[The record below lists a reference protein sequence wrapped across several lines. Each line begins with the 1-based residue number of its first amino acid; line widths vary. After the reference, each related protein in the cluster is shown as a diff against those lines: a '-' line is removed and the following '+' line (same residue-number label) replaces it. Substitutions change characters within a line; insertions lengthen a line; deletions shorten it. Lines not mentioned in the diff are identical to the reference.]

1 MSFIAIDGDTR
12 RKVKRVVID
21 FNAQYQSVIRK
32 IFPEAK
38 MIADNFHLVQMGLQ
52 ALNQTRVQLMHH
64 FAQNSRE
71 YRILK
76 HHWRLFLKTYSDL
89 NQRTYLVAHFLVD
102 ILRNH
107 NYSNIKSS

>member
-1 MSFIAIDGDTR
+1 MKKPFESNYSLAER
-12 RKVKRVVID
+12 QKVKHVVID
-21 FNAQYQSVIRK
+21 FHTQYQSAICR

-76 HHWRLFLKTYSDL
+76 HH
-89 NQRTYLVAHFLVD
+89 
-102 ILRNH
+102 
-107 NYSNIKSS
+107 